1 MDPYSFSNAVANQ
14 VSMGFVHE
22 VHSLLE
28 THIVH
33 PNSGARSKLLPVSLM
48 LIDFI
53 ANIVSALN
61 NKESLVALL
70 EFVINHFTGIEVPN
84 L

>member
-14 VSMGFVHE
+14 MSLGFVHE

-28 THIVH
+28 THIVN
-33 PNSGARSKLLPVSLM
+33 PDSGAGSKLLSVSLV

-53 ANIVSALN
+53 AHIVSALN
-61 NKESLVALL
+61 NKEGFIALL
-70 EFVINHFTGIEVPN
+70 EFVINHFTGIEVPH